1 MNRVNLISEKLKI
14 DTALT
19 SQNLAGPATSAYFP
33 MSKYGKALF
42 VAEIGAMAANATSIL
57 QVMQATDAA
66 GGGPAKAVQNLTA
79 TITANSGVT
88 EATVVDGG
96 AANGATVTINGIAF
110 KKAAGTDATKREFSN
125 AVGLVTCVND
135 SAKGVPGVTA
145 TNAAGTVTLSV
156 DEPGEGTITLATSDA
171 ANITLATVR
180 ALGYVE
186 CDASFLDIR
195 NGFDHVALQVTNSAG
210 MQTGA
215 VLLRGDARYT
225 PTQFVAASKTDTSA

>member
-1 MNRVNLISEKLKI
+1 MNLISEKLKI
-14 DTALT
+14 DIALAP
-19 SQNLAGPATSAYFP
+19 QNVGGGGAVAGTYYP
-33 MSKYGKALF
+33 MNKYGKALF
-42 VAEIGAMAANATSIL
+42 VAEIGAMAAGATSIL

-66 GGGPAKAVQNLTA
+66 GGGPAKAVDNLTA
-79 TITANSGVT
+79 TITANSAVT
-88 EATVVDGG
+88 EATVADGG

-125 AVGLVTCVND
+125 ADGLVTCVND

-195 NGFDHVALQVTNSAG
+195 NGFDHVAISIDNSAQ